1 MDVPPILVT
10 LLAPPL
16 MLLPAAAFVLAA
28 RHRLAAGG
36 RRPEGDAASAISR
49 PLLIMLTI
57 PILTCPG
64 MVLLLAVTAAGW
76 ALLWLIGMSAIGC
89 AVAHSVGQ
97 D

>member
-1 MDVPPILVT
+1 
-10 LLAPPL
+10 
-16 MLLPAAAFVLAA
+16 
-28 RHRLAAGG
+28 
-36 RRPEGDAASAISR
+36 
-49 PLLIMLTI
+49 MLTI